1 MTETVRTSDEA
12 NSKEDRPRPRRRVG
26 PAILIVAEAC
36 GFAALV
42 GLLLSG
48 HLPEAMWALQFV
60 LSFGMLLAVLAAGAH
75 RRRVWSEPLARLQ
88 ALLPLVREGREPIE
102 SLGQISG
109 RLAPL
114 ADQIRDLMRDLRQ
127 ERSKIKQL
135 REEIRQRVASRTEGL
150 ERTIG
155 ALRQQAA
162 RDPLTGLF
170 NRRMLDAFL
179 PDAIERCTAENK
191 SLCLLMMDV
200 DHFKQLNDTLGHPA
214 GDELLRSLAQIIRS
228 TIGEQDIAFR
238 CGGDEFVVLLEGC
251 DESGGRAMAARL
263 SSLADALGRNFHVM
277 PPPRLSVGVG
287 SLSALTEPSAAAL
300 CQLADEALY
309 QVKAEHHIRTDATR
323 RSA

>member
-1 MTETVRTSDEA
+1 MKEMPRPRDEA
-12 NSKEDRPRPRRRVG
+12 DAKPDGPRRRVG
-26 PAILIVAEAC
+26 PALLIFAEAA
-36 GFAALV
+36 GFAALLA
-42 GLLLSG
+42 LLLSG

-75 RRRVWSEPLARLQ
+75 RRRVWNEPLARLQ
-88 ALLPLVREGREPIE
+88 AMLPLVREGREPIE
-102 SLGQISG
+102 SLGRIDG

-114 ADQIRDLMRDLRQ
+114 AEQIRDLLRELRQ
-127 ERSKIKQL
+127 ERSKTRQL
-135 REEIRQRVASRTEGL
+135 RDEIRERVASRTEGL

-200 DHFKQLNDTLGHPA
+200 DHFKQLNDSLGHPA
-214 GDELLRSLAQIIRS
+214 GDELLRSLGQIIRS
-228 TIGEQDIAFR
+228 TIGEQDMAFR
-238 CGGDEFVVLLEGC
+238 SGGDEFVVLLEGC
-251 DESGGRAMAARL
+251 DENGGRSMAARL
-263 SSLADALGRNFHVM
+263 SSLADALGRSFHVT
-277 PPPRLSVGVG
+277 PTPRLSVGVG
-287 SLSALTEPSAAAL
+287 SLGGLTQPTPAAL

-309 QVKAEHHIRTDATR
+309 QVKAEHHIRADATR